1 MLAYSLFSIP
11 FPVVQPSHP
20 NTIQERNNTKQPT
33 TIHNKQHQTTNQQQ
47 TNNKQTTINKNE
59 TITKQS
65 KGNAYLNNNPQQ
77 ATTNTIKQQTN
88 NKLTINKQQ
97 QTTSTTKQEPKIN
110 KIKSTNLFL
119 IMLAL
124 VLN

>member
-20 NTIQERNNTKQPT
+20 NTIQERNDTKQST

-65 KGNAYLNNNPQQ
+65 KGNAYLNNNAQQ
-77 ATTNTIKQQTN
+77 ATTNDIKQQTN
-88 NKLTINKQQ
+88 NKLTINKNE
-97 QTTSTTKQEPKIN
+97 TITKQSK
-110 KIKSTNLFL
+110 
-119 IMLAL
+119 
-124 VLN
+124 